1 MKDIRGTGE
10 CSEKE
15 RLFQYHYINTIC
27 ITTNISFHKDTS
39 DELKITKV
47 HVQCLDFG
55 TTVDEN
61 LLGW

>member
-1 MKDIRGTGE
+1 MSRE
-10 CSEKE
+10 EKAFSVS
-15 RLFQYHYINTIC
+15 LCNTIC
-27 ITTNISFHKDTS
+27 IATNISLHKDKS

-55 TTVDEN
+55 TTVEEN

>member
-1 MKDIRGTGE
+1 MEDITDKGE
-10 CSEKE
+10 CPEKK

-27 ITTNISFHKDTS
+27 ITTNISFHKDKS

-47 HVQCLDFG
+47 CVQCLDFG
-55 TTVDEN
+55 TTVEEN